1 MVDLEI
7 VWTILSPLFSTGSIS
22 AFTIIHL
29 NLVIGLLVSSYIKKS
44 RGVDLG
50 LGKLGLMKRYAT
62 YHVLAL
68 LFYSISLLAA
78 LTGKKFDEVF

>member
-50 LGKLGLMKRYAT
+50 LGKLGLMKRYTT

>member
-1 MVDLEI
+1 MFDLEI
-7 VWTILSPLFSTGSIS
+7 LWTALSPLFSTGTVSVL
-22 AFTIIHL
+22 TIVHL
-29 NLVIGLLVSSYIKKS
+29 NLVIGWLVSSYIKKS
-44 RGVDLG
+44 RGTDLG
-50 LGKLGLMKRYAT
+50 LGQLGLMKRYAI